1 MPRWLGRQNAHG
13 VPANALWLSN
23 GMVQLVLVLT
33 LLSKASYVAL
43 ISLSTAMIL
52 IPYLFSAGYGL
63 KLAWQG
69 EGDCPPDVASHHPR
83 LDAPITA
90 LGALLLAGIAAWLLW
105 AGRLSL

>member
-52 IPYLFSAGYGL
+52 IPTCSAR
-63 KLAWQG
+63 A
-69 EGDCPPDVASHHPR
+69 
-83 LDAPITA
+83 TA
-90 LGALLLAGIAAWLLW
+90 
-105 AGRLSL
+105 